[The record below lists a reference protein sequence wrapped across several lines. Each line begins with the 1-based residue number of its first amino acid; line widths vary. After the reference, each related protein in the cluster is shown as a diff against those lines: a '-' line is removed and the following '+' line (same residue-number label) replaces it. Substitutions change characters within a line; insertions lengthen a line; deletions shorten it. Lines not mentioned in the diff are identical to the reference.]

1 MRKTIF
7 ILILIVV
14 HNSQLV
20 SATLNSTKDWDF
32 SYDLNKKIKTEK
44 LHADI
49 NICFN
54 CSYSEN
60 GASIYYEEDKKVS
73 GSKEPNVVEI
83 SFNKVLEITKEQAN
97 TFKSNLEQT
106 GINELQH
113 LPRVFTQ
120 RRDLYWQEQITF
132 NSITESFYYPAEEGI
147 RYDVNEVIFSFINEL
162 GLNEPEE
169 PKKIDL
175 SVLDETYSYLS
186 LELKEPLRLNPVYF
200 HGKKIK
206 SMVVYEEQG
215 IKNTI
220 ITIVDSNEQVI
231 DIWNATIPDS
241 NGEHASYEGQAAY
254 EGKTIEFILTNTQI
268 TTTEGDSEPSRKV
281 TLQEIFENP
290 DKYHGKRVCVKGFY
304 NLQFEGHDFHDR
316 LGNNVWIDQWSSFT
330 KKKWEYGPIPN
341 ILEAIFL
348 GKQRGYATVEGVF
361 LKGPG
366 GHFGMWPGEIVRI
379 TRFDA
384 HFKVEYF
391 FWLLFLVIVLGSV
404 FLIRRFRKKKLK
416 LKVIG

>member
-1 MRKTIF
+1 MRKIVF

-14 HNSQLV
+14 HNTQLF
-20 SATLNSTKDWDF
+20 SAAIDSTKDWDF
-32 SYDLNKKIKTEK
+32 SYDLNKKINTEK

-49 NICFN
+49 NIQFN

-60 GASIYYEEDKKVS
+60 GASVNYLEEKRVS
-73 GSKEPNVVEI
+73 GSKEPKVVEI
-83 SFNKVLEITKEQAN
+83 WFINGIEITKEKAD
-97 TFKSNLEQT
+97 TFKSNLEQA
-106 GINELQH
+106 GINKLMDLSH
-113 LPRVFTQ
+113 TPTQ
-120 RRDLYWQEQITF
+120 RSDLYWSEYFTFQSKKFSF
-132 NSITESFYYPAEEGI
+132 NSPPEEGM

-169 PKKIDL
+169 PKKIEL
-175 SVLDETYSYLS
+175 SILGETYSYLS
-186 LELKEPLRLNPVYF
+186 LELSDPLRLNPVYF
-200 HGKKIK
+200 HGKKIQ
-206 SMVVYEEQG
+206 SMEVYEEQG

-241 NGEHASYEGQAAY
+241 NNDFTWYEGADAY
-254 EGKTIEFILTNTQI
+254 EGKTIDSIYTNI
-268 TTTEGDSEPSRKV
+268 TIVETEGDSVPSRKV
-281 TLQEIFENP
+281 SLQEIFENP
-290 DKYHGKRVCVKGFY
+290 DIYHGKRVCVKGFY
-304 NLQFEGHDFHDR
+304 DLQFEGHDFYDR
-316 LGNNVWIDQWSSFT
+316 QGNKVWIDQWSSFT
-330 KKKWEYGPIPN
+330 KKKWDYGPFPN

-348 GKQRGYATVEGVF
+348 HRQRGYATVEGIF

-391 FWLLFLVIVLGSV
+391 FRLLFLVIVLVSI
-404 FLIRRFRKKKLK
+404 FLTRRFRKKS
-416 LKVIG
+416 